1 MGITRYEDLDVY
13 NKSVDLVLAIYDWA
27 RHFPVE
33 ERFALVVQMHRAAAS
48 VPANIAEGFI
58 RRSLRDKARFYNI
71 AEGSAEEL
79 CVFIRLATKLGYP
92 NSPPDPLGAAK
103 EVAKMLHRL
112 GEVTLTRA

>member
-1 MGITRYEDLDVY
+1 MGITSDEDLDVY
-13 NKSVDLVLAIYDWA
+13 NKSFDLVLAIYDWA
-27 RHFPVE
+27 RTFPVE

-48 VPANIAEGFI
+48 IPA
-58 RRSLRDKARFYNI
+58 NI

-92 NSPPDPLGAAK
+92 NRPPDPLRAAK
-103 EVAKMLHRL
+103 DVAKMLHRL